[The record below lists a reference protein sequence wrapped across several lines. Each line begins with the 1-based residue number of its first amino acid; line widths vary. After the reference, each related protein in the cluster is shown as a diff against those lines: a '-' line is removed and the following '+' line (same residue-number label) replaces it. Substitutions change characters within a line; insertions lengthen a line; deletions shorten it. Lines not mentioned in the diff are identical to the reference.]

1 MLEFVSHS
9 QESKP
14 YRHTTYLNPVRNKEA
29 NKTLE
34 SALELLLIGNTDI

>member
-14 YRHTTYLNPVRNKEA
+14 YRHTTYLNPVNNKEA

-34 SALELLLIGNTDI
+34 SALIGNTDNLNDI